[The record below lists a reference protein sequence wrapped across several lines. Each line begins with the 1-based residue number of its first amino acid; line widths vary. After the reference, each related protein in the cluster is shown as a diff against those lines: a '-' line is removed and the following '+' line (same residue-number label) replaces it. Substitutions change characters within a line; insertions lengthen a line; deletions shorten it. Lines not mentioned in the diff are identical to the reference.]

1 MAVAAELLHAEADGL
16 TGLLFRP
23 PRSYRFAPREIPIV
37 KSYRVGFA
45 DVRALIVRVP

>member
-1 MAVAAELLHAEADGL
+1 MAVAAELLHAEADGP

-37 KSYRVGFA
+37 KSYSA